1 MISNIN
7 LPIFLLG
14 ISLFFGI
21 LFFGFSVLVKRGTFT
36 KIDFDTTVRL
46 QNHTPKKIDTIFPL
60 FGALASFPIM
70 ALILM
75 GTLVIVRKWSGSIV
89 LFVFLLSHGVEVFG
103 KLYINHPPPPF
114 LFYKHLDAPDFS
126 LQKYYVSGGSSYPS
140 GHEFRSV
147 FVGILILFLMLR
159 SHKRSRIQKILISV
173 IILITIFFVGVSR
186 VSLGEHWTSDVI
198 GGALFGAAM
207 GTVGVLFL

>member
-1 MISNIN
+1 MKRTV
-7 LPIFLLG
+7 LIFCT
-14 ISLFFGI
+14 SLFFCL
-21 LFFGFSVLVKRGTFT
+21 LFFCFSVLVKKGFFT

-46 QNHTPKKIDTIFPL
+46 QNHTPVKLDRVFPV
-60 FGALASFPIM
+60 FGILASLPVMIF
-70 ALILM
+70 IL
-75 GTLVIVRKWSGSIV
+75 LVVLFLFRKWTGVLV
-89 LFVFLLSHGVEVFG
+89 LFLFFIAHGVELFG
-103 KLYINHPPPPF
+103 KLFINHPPPPF

-173 IILITIFFVGVSR
+173 IILITIFFVGVSM